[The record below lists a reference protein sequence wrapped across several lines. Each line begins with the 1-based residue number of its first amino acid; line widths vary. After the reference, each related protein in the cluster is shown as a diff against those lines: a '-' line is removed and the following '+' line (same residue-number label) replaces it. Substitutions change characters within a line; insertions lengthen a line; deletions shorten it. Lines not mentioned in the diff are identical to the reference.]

1 MTMEVK
7 RMLINVRTKVSTY
20 VIAVAVFCCV
30 DTALAQT
37 SNERTLHAPD
47 SSSTLSVGS
56 RDYVISPDDL
66 LDIFIVDVPELSRQ
80 YRISTTG
87 QLDFPLIP
95 KPIDAAGLTL
105 EAVSLKLRQLLQQS
119 GTLTDPHITINV
131 KESRLHSIAITGAV
145 KKPQIYEVMGPTRIF
160 DVLSLAGG
168 LADNAGPVVRIIRLS
183 TCGQPESTNG
193 QDSSTETS
201 RTQQVTTLNLRTLL
215 SSTDAKLN
223 VDVCPGDWVTVPP
236 ADVIYV
242 VGAVHK
248 SGGFELTTEHDKL
261 SVMQAIALAEDLKPT
276 ARRNDALILRRNSSA
291 TNGRTEIAVNLRN
304 IFAGKSPDVPLQ
316 PDDILFVPESAGK
329 KALTRG
335 AEAAIQVATGV
346 AIYRPY

>member
-1 MTMEVK
+1 
-7 RMLINVRTKVSTY
+7 MLTDVRTKVSTC
-20 VIAVAVFCCV
+20 VIAAAMFCCL
-30 DTALAQT
+30 DTARTQT

-47 SSSTLSVGS
+47 SSSRLSVSS
-56 RDYVISPDDL
+56 RDYVVSPDDL

-80 YRISTTG
+80 YRISTSG
-87 QLDFPLIP
+87 QLNFPLIT
-95 KPIDAAGLTL
+95 KAIDAAGHTLDALSLTL
-105 EAVSLKLRQLLQQS
+105 RDLLQQS
-119 GTLTDPHITINV
+119 GTLTDPRITISV

-145 KKPQIYEVMGPTRIF
+145 KKPQIYEVMGPTRIL
-160 DVLSLAGG
+160 DLLSLAGG
-168 LADNAGPVVRIIRLS
+168 LADNAGPAVRITRSS
-183 TCGQPESTNG
+183 TCGQTENASGQNSSPEIAV
-193 QDSSTETS
+193 
-201 RTQQVTTLNLRTLL
+201 TQEVTTLNLRTLL
-215 SSTDAKLN
+215 SAPDAKLN
-223 VDVCPGDWVTVPP
+223 VNVCPGDWVTVPP

-276 ARRNDALILRRNSSA
+276 ARRNDALIIRRNSSA
-291 TNGRTEIAVNLRN
+291 PNGRMQIAVNLRN
-304 IFAGKSPDVPLQ
+304 IFAGKSPDLPLQ